1 MAARADTQ
9 LSAVDSCRRYP
20 LAELIGTLK
29 ELYPLTAKATL
40 PSQHTSAV
48 DAGTDDSSSTTTSS
62 SDDVSSSSSS
72 KKKRRSH
79 SDDFVVIEYV
89 LLKDVN
95 DTDADAH
102 RLLEL
107 LSEVYCMINLI
118 VFNPHE
124 GTAFQRSEEQQVR
137 KGCGYIAMQCH
148 GVSCNVVLQAG
159 CEWRGPLCC
168 CLLC

>member
-1 MAARADTQ
+1 MLLAVNVWHRGLTQ
-9 LSAVDSCRRYP
+9 LPAFHACRRYP
-20 LAELIGTLK
+20 LAELISTLR
-29 ELYPLTAKATL
+29 ELYPLPAKATS
-40 PSQHTSAV
+40 PSSHPSAA
-48 DAGTDDSSSTTTSS
+48 DAGTNSSSAASS
-62 SDDVSSSSSS
+62 SSESASSSS
-72 KKKRRSH
+72 KKRGSQ

-124 GTAFQRSEEQQVR
+124 GTAFQRSDEQQVR
-137 KGCGYIAMQCH
+137 DGWEHVHVHIMQCYAMPCHAMQC
-148 GVSCNVVLQAG
+148 GVAG
-159 CEWRGPLCC
+159 RL
-168 CLLC
+168 